1 MSERIATHQR
11 RRLRDVAAQFGG
23 TKSVTTDAPRYD
35 WHDSYDALLAIGWKP
50 FLSGILAYYLIL
62 NAPFGML
69 YAVRPDS
76 VANLPPGHW
85 ADAFFFS
92 VKTFGSVGYGVMAPQ
107 TMYSHLIAPVEVFV
121 SLLSTAV
128 LTGLIFV
135 RFSRPRA
142 NMEFSRQITI
152 APHDGVPTLSLHV
165 ANRRTG
171 TIYHAEAC
179 LTLIRR
185 YQTQEGHV
193 VRRALDLPL
202 KRNRAQALSL
212 LWTVRHQIDAT
223 SPLRGLTHDQLV
235 EMEVQFVVSLT
246 GIDATLAAPVHV
258 VHAYEPPELLWG
270 FRFVNVMTI
279 DAKGQTQVELAR
291 MHEVVPA

>member
-1 MSERIATHQR
+1 MSERIATHRR

-23 TKSVTTDAPRYD
+23 TESVTTDAPRYD
-35 WHDSYDALLAIGWKP
+35 WHDPYHALLAIGWKP
-50 FLSGILAYYLIL
+50 FLLGVLAYYLIL
-62 NAPFGML
+62 NALFGTL
-69 YAVRPDS
+69 YAVDPDS
-76 VANLPPGHW
+76 VANLPPGRW

-92 VKTFGSVGYGVMAPQ
+92 VETFGSVGYGVMAPQ
-107 TMYSHLIAPVEVFV
+107 TIYGHLVATAEVFV
-121 SLLSTAV
+121 GLLSTAM

-152 APHDGVPTLSLHV
+152 APHDGIPTLSLQV

-185 YQTQEGHV
+185 YQTQEGHFV
-193 VRRALDLPL
+193 WRALDLPL
-202 KRNRAQALSL
+202 MRSRSQALSL
-212 LWTVRHQIDAT
+212 LWTVRHQIDAA
-223 SPLRGLTHDQLV
+223 SPLYNLTHDQLV
-235 EMEVQFVVSLT
+235 EMEAQFVVSLT
-246 GIDATLAAPVHV
+246 GTDATLAAPVHV

-270 FRFVNVMTI
+270 FRFAEVMTV
-279 DAKGQTQVELAR
+279 DGQGRTQVELSR
-291 MHEVVPA
+291 MNEVVPA